1 MKINLCFLKHLFV
14 NHLYRPLQNIR
25 RMTNKKVS
33 NRLETM
39 RVYLS
44 FQWQYLFL
52 ETHSFPQNCFRTKCS
67 PLVMDDLCEPVFWY
81 IFAPNRGWYLCN
93 LAYLIKCIHG
103 KTPINIFTVLTIRR
117 VWMRGCKCQLSVKKF
132 RPFISSQLDSE
143 PFVSFQLNDY
153 YQWLLSDLIFGLM
166 SKGTYSVNSK
176 IKSRINTIRT
186 PFSKFWIEIIPTSSQ
201 AKWLSIFVWRV
212 FELVTTLL
220 HTNFCLP
227 VRNIET
233 FLFNHLAGQNVGKK
247 IVRKT
252 AYKLKSSHVIKF
264 HIKIFEAIF
273 TGQLL

>member
-1 MKINLCFLKHLFV
+1 
-14 NHLYRPLQNIR
+14 
-25 RMTNKKVS
+25 
-33 NRLETM
+33 
-39 RVYLS
+39 
-44 FQWQYLFL
+44 
-52 ETHSFPQNCFRTKCS
+52 
-67 PLVMDDLCEPVFWY
+67 
-81 IFAPNRGWYLCN
+81 
-93 LAYLIKCIHG
+93 
-103 KTPINIFTVLTIRR
+103 
-117 VWMRGCKCQLSVKKF
+117 
-132 RPFISSQLDSE
+132 
-143 PFVSFQLNDY
+143 
-153 YQWLLSDLIFGLM
+153 M

-247 IVRKT
+247 IVRKI

-273 TGQLL
+273 TGQLLRPRNETRCFFSASTVFTSLIGRRLQWRSNAVFESIR